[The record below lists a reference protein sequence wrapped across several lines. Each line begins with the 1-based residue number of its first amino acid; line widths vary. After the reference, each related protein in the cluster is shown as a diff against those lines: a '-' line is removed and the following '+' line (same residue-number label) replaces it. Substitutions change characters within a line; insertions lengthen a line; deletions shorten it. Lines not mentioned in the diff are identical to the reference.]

1 MSGVAAILLSAG
13 ESRRMGHP
21 KALLPWRDS
30 SLLRHQVTALTTAGA
45 ERVVVVLGHQPDNL
59 LPELQG
65 LAGVDWVI
73 NKDYLQGKTTS
84 IKTGVRAVIADRPD
98 CLLMLN
104 VDQPRS
110 AGAISR
116 VLQEH
121 QSGSAVVTIPTYNGK
136 GGHPIVLD
144 GSVLDELLN
153 INEETLGIK
162 AVVQR
167 HQESVRRVELGIP
180 ELLWDMNTPEQ
191 YEAVRSVISSQ

>member
-13 ESRRMGHP
+13 ESRRMGRP

-30 SLLRHQVTALTTAGA
+30 SLLRHQVTALTGGGA
-45 ERVVVVLGHQPDNL
+45 ERVVVVLGHQPENL
-59 LPELQG
+59 LPEMQG
-65 LAGVDWVI
+65 LTGVDWVI
-73 NKDYLQGKTTS
+73 NGDYLQGKTTS
-84 IKTGVRAVIADRPD
+84 IKTGVRTVIEDRPD
-98 CLLMLN
+98 CLLLLN

-110 AGAISR
+110 ADVISR

-121 QSGSAVVTIPTYNGK
+121 RSGDALVTIPTYNGK

-144 GSVLDELLN
+144 GSLLDELLD

-167 HQESVRRVELGIP
+167 HLESVRRVEVGIP
-180 ELLWDMNTPEQ
+180 EVLWDMNTPEQ

>member
-13 ESRRMGHP
+13 ESRRMGRP

-30 SLLRHQVTALTTAGA
+30 SLLRHQVTALANAGA
-45 ERVVVVLGHQPDNL
+45 ERVVVVLGHQPENL
-59 LPELQG
+59 LPEMQG
-65 LAGVDWVI
+65 LTGVDWVI
-73 NKDYLQGKTTS
+73 NSDYLQGKTTS
-84 IKTGVRAVIADRPD
+84 IKTGVRTVIEDRPD
-98 CLLMLN
+98 CLLLLN

-110 AGAISR
+110 ADVISR

-121 QSGSAVVTIPTYNGK
+121 RSGRALVTIPTCSGK

-144 GSVLDELLN
+144 GSLLDELLD

-167 HQESVRRVELGIP
+167 HGESVRRVELGIP
-180 ELLWDMNTPEQ
+180 EVLWDMNTPEQ
-191 YEAVRSVISSQ
+191 YEAVLKAAT

>member
-1 MSGVAAILLSAG
+1 MPGVAAILLSAG
-13 ESRRMGHP
+13 ESRRMGQP
-21 KALLPWRDS
+21 KALLPWRGS
-30 SLLRHQVTALTTAGA
+30 SLLRHQVTALADAGA
-45 ERVVVVLGHQPDNL
+45 ERVVVVLGHQPENL

-65 LAGVDWVI
+65 LTGVDWVI

-84 IKTGVRAVIADRPD
+84 IKTGVRAVTADPPD
-98 CLLMLN
+98 CLLLLN

-110 AGAISR
+110 ADSIAR

-121 QSGSAVVTIPTYNGK
+121 RSGAALVTIPTCNGK

-144 GSVLDELLN
+144 GSLLDELLD

-167 HQESVRRVELGIP
+167 HQESVRRVEVGIP
-180 ELLWDMNTPEQ
+180 EVLWDMNTPEQ
-191 YEAVRSVISSQ
+191 YEAALKATT

>member
-13 ESRRMGHP
+13 ESRRMGQP
-21 KALLPWRDS
+21 KALLPWRGS
-30 SLLRHQVTALTTAGA
+30 SLLRHQVIALTDAGA
-45 ERVVVVLGHQPDNL
+45 ERVVVVLGHRPENL

-65 LAGVDWVI
+65 LTGVDWAI

-84 IKTGVRAVIADRPD
+84 IKTGVRTVIADRPD
-98 CLLMLN
+98 CLLLLN

-110 AGAISR
+110 ADGIGR

-121 QSGSAVVTIPTYNGK
+121 RSGAALVTIPACNGK
-136 GGHPIVLD
+136 GGHPIALD
-144 GSVLDELLN
+144 GSLLDELLD

-167 HQESVRRVELGIP
+167 HQESVRRVEVGIP
-180 ELLWDMNTPEQ
+180 EVLWDMNTPEQ
-191 YEAVRSVISSQ
+191 YEAVLKAAT

>member
-13 ESRRMGHP
+13 ESRRMGRP

-30 SLLRHQVTALTTAGA
+30 SLLRHQVAALTAAGA
-45 ERVVVVLGHQPDNL
+45 ERVVVVLGHQPENL

-65 LAGVDWVI
+65 LTGVDWVV
-73 NKDYLQGKTTS
+73 NGDYLQGKTTS

-110 AGAISR
+110 AEVISR
-116 VLQEH
+116 VLKEH
-121 QSGSAVVTIPTYNGK
+121 RSGDALVTIPTCNGK
-136 GGHPIVLD
+136 GGHPIILD
-144 GSVLDELLN
+144 GSLLDELLD

-167 HQESVRRVELGIP
+167 HQESVQRVEVGIP
-180 ELLWDMNTPEQ
+180 EILWDMNTPEQ
-191 YEAVRSVISSQ
+191 YEAVLKAAT